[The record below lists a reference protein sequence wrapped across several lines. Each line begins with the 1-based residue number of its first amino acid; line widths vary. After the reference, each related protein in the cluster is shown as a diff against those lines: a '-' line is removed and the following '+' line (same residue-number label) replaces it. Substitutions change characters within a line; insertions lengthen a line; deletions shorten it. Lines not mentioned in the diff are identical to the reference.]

1 MVKITKTGIIEKY
14 RNATDKLV
22 LLDYDG
28 TLVNYA
34 SNPANAEPS
43 QDLSGILRKLSE
55 RPKTKVIIISGRSHH
70 DLDRFLGH
78 LSINFIAEHGAL
90 IKENGIWK
98 EQITDNCLWKK
109 PALQVFDQITSA
121 CPESFVEE
129 KTFSLVWHY
138 RNAGSQTGYD
148 HSRELISILENISN
162 YYKLKI
168 LDGNK
173 AVEIMPDKIG
183 KGIAVKK
190 LIDLNN
196 YDFLLSIGDDV
207 TDEEIFELFMNDTN
221 AVTIKVGNGRTVA
234 KYKFDNV
241 SDVIELL
248 KYLSQ

>member
-1 MVKITKTGIIEKY
+1 MDKITKTGFIEKY

-34 SNPANAEPS
+34 SNPANAKPS
-43 QDLSGILRKLSE
+43 EDLSGILKKLSE
-55 RPKTKVIIISGRSHH
+55 KPKTKVIIISGRSHI
-70 DLDRFLGH
+70 DLERFLGH

-109 PALQVFDQITSA
+109 DVLPIFDQVTSA

-138 RNAGSQTGYD
+138 RNAGSQIGFD
-148 HSRELISILENISN
+148 HSKELISILENISN
-162 YYKLKI
+162 FYKLKI

-173 AVEIMPDKIG
+173 AVEIMNDKIG

-190 LIDLNN
+190 LLDQNN

-207 TDEEIFELFMNDTN
+207 TDEEIFELLMNDTN
-221 AVTIKVGNGRTVA
+221 AVTIKVGDSGTVA
-234 KYKFDNV
+234 KYKFEDV

-248 KYLSQ
+248 KYLTE